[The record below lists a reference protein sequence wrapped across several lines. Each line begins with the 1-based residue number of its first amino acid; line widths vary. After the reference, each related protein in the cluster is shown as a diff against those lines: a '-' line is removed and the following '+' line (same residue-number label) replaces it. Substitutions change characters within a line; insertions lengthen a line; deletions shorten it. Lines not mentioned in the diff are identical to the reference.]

1 MNRNFFGVALT
12 LQIGRVVS
20 RQKSYSRH
28 SLALE
33 HVRNP
38 RTSCRSL
45 RSFQT
50 LLNPL
55 CKVEPGRGRWVVWL
69 RVVVV
74 CSSGSSD
81 SSEVQPGVCM
91 LVRGQSRGGRRFF
104 FAQRFKS
111 LLSPRLFRLSRIPG
125 DYRLRTAFGRD
136 MRWLVVEN
144 RCRPSMQP
152 TMAVRAGPAC
162 RKSEFHLFYSVVDAM
177 RSGGCVVMRAGAMKL
192 RRGRLREDRLAVRG
206 GRPGLLGEDCCGDGG
221 MRGQRSGR
229 VFGLCC
235 SAI

>member
-81 SSEVQPGVCM
+81 SGEVQPGVCM
-91 LVRGQSRGGRRFF
+91 LVRGQSRGGRRLFLRKGSKACCPLAF
-104 FAQRFKS
+104 SVCRESQATIGCAQR
-111 LLSPRLFRLSRIPG
+111 LAGICGGWWWRI
-125 DYRLRTAFGRD
+125 
-136 MRWLVVEN
+136 V
-144 RCRPSMQP
+144 
-152 TMAVRAGPAC
+152 AGPRC
-162 RKSEFHLFYSVVDAM
+162 SRQWRSE
-177 RSGGCVVMRAGAMKL
+177 
-192 RRGRLREDRLAVRG
+192 LALPLSQIG
-206 GRPGLLGEDCCGDGG
+206 IPPLLLG
-221 MRGQRSGR
+221 R
-229 VFGLCC
+229 
-235 SAI
+235 